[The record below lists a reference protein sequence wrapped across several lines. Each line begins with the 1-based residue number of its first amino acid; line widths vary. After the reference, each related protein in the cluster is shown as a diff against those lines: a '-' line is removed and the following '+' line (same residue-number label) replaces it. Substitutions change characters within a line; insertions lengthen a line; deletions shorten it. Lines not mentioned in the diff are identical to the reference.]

1 MRVPA
6 ETIPAPPFPRPALW
20 ANVAMLRMDQQK
32 GRPVLIE
39 FFDVA
44 RPASVRSAVYLQ
56 AWHERYAEH
65 GLRVVGVHWPGFAC
79 SRGYKTVGAA
89 LKRLGLTFP
98 VLIDDEGAYRDEF
111 EAPGWP
117 ARYLFDGKSWLV
129 DYEHGEGGW
138 RATEEAFLELLG
150 LDVEPLAPLR
160 PVDDDDALLAMPTP
174 DQEGPWSGTYTA
186 GEVWATLEPPA
197 DGLGSLV
204 VNGETVV
211 VEHPGAQLLLAHDV
225 STTGELVLEPGDG
238 TVVHGVSFAPGLAAP
253 ESEG

>member
-39 FFDVA
+39 FLDVA
-44 RPASVRSAVYLQ
+44 SPASVRSAVYLQ
-56 AWHERYAEH
+56 AWHERYAEA
-65 GLRVVGVHWPGFAC
+65 GLRVVGVHWPGSDV
-79 SRGYKTVGAA
+79 SRGFRRVGAA

-117 ARYLFDGKSWLV
+117 SRYLFDGQSWLV

-138 RATEEAFLELLG
+138 RATEETFLELLG
-150 LDVEPLAPLR
+150 LDAEPLAPLR
-160 PVDDDDALLAMPTP
+160 PVDADDALLAMPTP
-174 DQEGPWSGTYTA
+174 DQPGAWSGSYTA
-186 GEVWATLEPPA
+186 GEVWATLEPPE
-197 DGLGSLV
+197 DGPGSLV

-211 VEHPGAQLLLAHDV
+211 VEHPGAQLLLAHGV
-225 STTGELVLEPGDG
+225 STRGELRLQPADG
-238 TVVHGVSFAPGLAAP
+238 TVVHAVSFAPGLAPPDAA
-253 ESEG
+253 S